1 MDAERLMMSKIP
13 HLSPNNML
21 KYVGEEMEEMS
32 HKFQEYLVATKTK
45 LSLDLEIKLLYGS
58 WTSLSQ
64 GVQLKYP
71 NQFQQAIDT
80 FGHFFAQLPKTE
92 QDFGTKRLYWTYPR
106 HSTCTVVGNFE
117 SGSKQIF
124 VTLGQAIVLLLFN
137 DYSTLRFDEI
147 AEKSGISADNLKL
160 LLLPIARSG
169 MLVKDTTTNFISEGD
184 VFSFGNDFSSLRSEF
199 DFSKGAKPSVTAQVN
214 ESSKIRIQAAIVRIM
229 KHRQTMTWRK
239 LVAEVYAMLAPSTL
253 IRTRDINSAIP
264 SLIEREFICHSS
276 TDRNKLEYVA

>member
-1 MDAERLMMSKIP
+1 MLSIKFIGGLVGKKI
-13 HLSPNNML
+13 LN
-21 KYVGEEMEEMS
+21 
-32 HKFQEYLVATKTK
+32 
-45 LSLDLEIKLLYGS
+45 LEIL
-58 WTSLSQ
+58 
-64 GVQLKYP
+64 
-71 NQFQQAIDT
+71 QFQQAIDT

-169 MLVKDTTTNFISEGD
+169 MLVKDTTVRNHNIIS
-184 VFSFGNDFSSLRSEF
+184 FKIYYAYSNIFMCRPISSVKAMYFRSAMIF
-199 DFSKGAKPSVTAQVN
+199 RPLDPSSIFQKA
-214 ESSKIRIQAAIVRIM
+214 
-229 KHRQTMTWRK
+229 
-239 LVAEVYAMLAPSTL
+239 
-253 IRTRDINSAIP
+253 
-264 SLIEREFICHSS
+264 
-276 TDRNKLEYVA
+276 RNLYV